1 MEQKLL
7 KKYRPEIIIFMVL
20 TAAALTVAYFKDLQ
34 IDIALNNTSNFT
46 ANWFAATG
54 EMPASLLLTVAG
66 AFLTKCFQKK
76 WQKVVFGILTVAAGG
91 YLGDFISRRLFEENE
106 FSTGFGIVFGIGIA
120 LVFLFAIHFIDIPK
134 KYRKPLIAMAFI
146 GIAVMALQAGIIELM
161 KMFWGRVRFR
171 NLDGDYSQF
180 TNWLTINGNTGD
192 HSFPSGHTG
201 GAGMS
206 YLIMLLPYISKK
218 LQRNLPLCF
227 GAAFC
232 YTTAVAITRLV
243 MGAHYLS
250 DVAVGGLVSFILTL
264 IGMKIYEALAAKDFT
279 LRRRK

>member
-7 KKYRPEIIIFMVL
+7 KKYRPEAVIYLVL
-20 TAAALTVAYFKDLQ
+20 TAAALIVAYFRDLQ
-34 IDIALNNTSNFT
+34 MDIALNNTSNLV

-54 EMPASLLLTVAG
+54 EMPASVLLTVAG

-91 YLGDFISRRLFEENE
+91 YLGDFISRRLFEEND
-106 FSTGFGIVFGIGIA
+106 FSFGFGIIFGVGIA
-120 LVFLFAIHFIDIPK
+120 LVFLFTLKFIDIPK
-134 KYRKPLIAMAFI
+134 KYRRPLIAMAFI
-146 GIAVMALQAGIIELM
+146 GIAVMALQAGIITLM
-161 KMFWGRVRFR
+161 KTFWGRVRFR
-171 NLDGDYSQF
+171 DLDADYSRF
-180 TNWLTINGNTGD
+180 TNWLTVNGNTGD
-192 HSFPSGHTG
+192 HSFPSGHTA
-201 GAGMS
+201 GAGVS
-206 YLIMLLPYISKK
+206 YLIMFLPYISKK
-218 LQRNLPLCF
+218 LQRNRPLCF

-279 LRRRK
+279 LRKRK